1 MRDAANAVATGEVT
15 IASRDVQLNGIAI
28 RKGDWL
34 GLAGGKPI
42 AGGGDLGEVTYAVVD
57 ELLQGEK
64 ELLTLLV
71 GEDEE
76 PLEALLGRIA
86 EAHPSVTVDV
96 QEGGQPHYAL
106 LLSAE

>member
-1 MRDAANAVATGEVT
+1 
-15 IASRDVQLNGIAI
+15 VQLNGIAI

-42 AGGGDLGEVTYAVVD
+42 AGGESFDEVTYAVVG

-76 PLEALLGRIA
+76 PLEPLLGRIA
-86 EAHPSVTVDV
+86 DAHPSVTVDV